1 MIILIIYIIKIKILI
16 FSNIIKKKFYITKAI
31 IYACFIK
38 IRLPEGSVVLLL
50 NTKNFHLNLKYL
62 KMLLKY
68 LLASNFSN
76 AFLASSNYNIILH
89 LLQFSSHSFASLTST
104 SHFYPSYSNNKLI
117 LAVLQ
122 ILVILIK

>member
-1 MIILIIYIIKIKILI
+1 MINDEREKNDKEKITIKFLRTNNNYNYI
-16 FSNIIKKKFYITKAI
+16 
-31 IYACFIK
+31 C
-38 IRLPEGSVVLLL
+38 
-50 NTKNFHLNLKYL
+50 
-62 KMLLKY
+62 
-68 LLASNFSN
+68 
-76 AFLASSNYNIILH
+76 NIILH